1 MFVFN
6 CSLNR
11 NNEEDP
17 SKKSSEALLFNS
29 FKELSKAV
37 LRYSEVLNILQ
48 LDQRFNLF
56 VSGERFFIFQRF
68 SSSFDLSWSLPK
80 YRLLVGK
87 CGKL

>member
-6 CSLNR
+6 CSLNS
-11 NNEEDP
+11 NDKEDI
-17 SKKSSEALLFNS
+17 SEKSSEALLFNS

-37 LRYSEVLNILQ
+37 LRSSEVLILQ

-68 SSSFDLSWSLPK
+68 SSSFDLSWSLLK
-80 YRLLVGK
+80 YRLLVDE